1 MAAVPLGTGTSAHRR
16 LRFLCAAS
24 GIRSALDN
32 SGAVTP
38 AACAGNQP
46 SLVRMDG
53 VREYYLVGAGSM
65 YLFALRLCN
74 TVLQ

>member
-1 MAAVPLGTGTSAHRR
+1 MAVVPLGTGTSAHRR

-38 AACAGNQP
+38 AACAGN
-46 SLVRMDG
+46 LVRMDG